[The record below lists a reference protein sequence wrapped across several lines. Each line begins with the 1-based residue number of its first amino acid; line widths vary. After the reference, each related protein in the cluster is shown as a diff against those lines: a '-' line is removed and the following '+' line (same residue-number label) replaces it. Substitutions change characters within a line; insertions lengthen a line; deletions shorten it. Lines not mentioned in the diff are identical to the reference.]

1 MSKVLLEKLL
11 AGMLP
16 DPDSA
21 GLLSVPVASVVIA
34 RDLARSAADLITPLH
49 FGRRIAVVMDR
60 NTRAVMGEAVVA
72 ALRASHDVSEIVFDQ
87 SPHPDMDAVAFA
99 RERTQGADGV
109 VGVGSGSINDIAK
122 HAAHLD
128 RKPYAVFGTAPS
140 MNGYTSV
147 AAALTEDGLKKSLPS
162 TAPRGV
168 FLDLAVLAKAPKRL
182 VAAGIGDSVCRAT
195 AQVDWLMAH
204 LLLGTKYR
212 DAPFMLLKED
222 EEQLLARIPDIVAG
236 DAAAIE
242 LLARTLVMSG
252 FGMTICGGSYPASQ
266 GEHLIA
272 HYIDMLGE
280 NLPLAYH
287 GEHIAVTTMTM
298 AALQEKLLATERL
311 TVAPSTDTE
320 QDFIAHFGEELG
332 RACWQAWLPKRIDAD
347 KAAALNRKLSEAWPG
362 MRATLKKTGRS
373 SAEISR
379 ALTQAHAP
387 TTPDAVGIPHD
398 FYREAVLNA
407 RRIRDRFTSLD
418 LAAATGLLQ

>member
-1 MSKVLLEKLL
+1 MSKILLEKLL
-11 AGMLP
+11 AGMLR
-16 DPDSA
+16 DPDGA

-34 RDLARSAADLITPLH
+34 RDLARPAAELIAPLH
-49 FGRRIAVVMDR
+49 FGKRIAVVMDH
-60 NTRAVMGEAVVA
+60 NTRNVMGEAVAA
-72 ALRASHDVSEIVFDQ
+72 ALRTKHEISEIVFDH
-87 SPHPDMDAVAFA
+87 SPHPDMDAVAFV
-99 RERTQGADGV
+99 RERVKDADGV

-122 HAAHLD
+122 HAAHLG

-182 VAAGIGDSVCRAT
+182 IAAGIGDSVCRAT

-212 DAPFMLLKED
+212 EAPFMLLKDD
-222 EEQLLARIPDIVAG
+222 EEQLLARIANIVAG
-236 DAAAIE
+236 DVAAIE

-287 GEHIAVTTMTM
+287 GEHIAVTTTTM
-298 AALQEKLLATERL
+298 VALQEKLLAQDSL
-311 TVAPSTDTE
+311 TFAPSADTE
-320 QDFIAHFGEELG
+320 KDFIAHFGDELG
-332 RACWQAWLPKRIDAD
+332 RVCWQAWLPKRIDAG
-347 KAAALNRKLSEAWPG
+347 KAAALNRKLAADWRD
-362 MRATLKKTGRS
+362 MCAKLKAVGRS
-373 SAEISR
+373 SAQIAG
-379 ALTQAHAP
+379 ALAQANAP
-387 TTPDAVGIPHD
+387 TTPDTVGIPQE

-418 LAAATGLLQ
+418 LAAASGFLQ